1 MLLSGGF
8 KRTTQADAMSD
19 VRRGPASPSSTS
31 TSAST
36 LTSHQQT
43 SPQLL
48 KQLTSPPVVSTAN
61 FAAFVAS
68 GTTGGTSTPYILTPS
83 ASGRSSPS
91 GSPSPARKKLKLD
104 MDAAHADR
112 DQSNRRSGLVGRRQV
127 RLKSV
132 TEAYKDNMAEWFFL
146 QSDGNIVDLPTFR
159 RKPSQLFLTF
169 LSSQSAPDRVIDD
182 VRSRVLGPAQPTPAT
197 TFSEPAP
204 SSPATPKSVS
214 SAAMAA
220 ALMARAAASGTP
232 LIPSQRLHQQQQN
245 QPPYSPRAVLLSPV
259 RVGEN
264 LQTFS
269 GLGPS
274 TSGMMTPKRGSV
286 FREQFCEKVKQE
298 AWVIKRVNEL
308 TRSGVWSD
316 KRLPKVCE
324 RPRVR
329 TQWDVL
335 LQEMRWLAVD
345 FHQERQWKKAA
356 AKMLAE
362 SAKAY
367 VESLEQRR
375 AKIRE
380 AKERRLRRVAGFVSE
395 QVLTFWNDAAA
406 EALVASVGKGVTF
419 AESPGVSNHVDK
431 SDPHSEENPSTK
443 RLNCDVS
450 DAETGGDIKKCDGL
464 TDDELMDLKFRR
476 STFLNHLKSNFVSK
490 SSELRLLADVDDA
503 DFNVDESEDDDD
515 ESTIA
520 EQVIFKLSIA
530 FMCSWLSGLIPTT
543 LQVFES

>member
-1 MLLSGGF
+1 MLSGVF
-8 KRTTQADAMSD
+8 KRTTPADAMSD
-19 VRRGPASPSSTS
+19 VRRGPASPSS

-48 KQLTSPPVVSTAN
+48 KQLTSPPVVTSAN
-61 FAAFVAS
+61 FAAYVAS
-68 GTTGGTSTPYILTPS
+68 GPTGGTSTPYILTPS

-112 DQSNRRSGLVGRRQV
+112 DHSNRRSSLVGRRQV

-132 TEAYKDNMAEWFFL
+132 TDAYKDNMAEWFFL

-169 LSSQSAPDRVIDD
+169 LTSQSAPDRVIDD

-197 TFSEPAP
+197 AVSEPAP

-269 GLGPS
+269 SLGPS
-274 TSGMMTPKRGSV
+274 TSGMMTPRRGSV

-298 AWVIKRVNEL
+298 AWVVKRVNEL

-367 VESLEQRR
+367 VDTLEQRR

-406 EALVASVGKGVTF
+406 EALVASVGKGVNFT
-419 AESPGVSNHVDK
+419 ESPRVPNHVDK

-450 DAETGGDIKKCDGL
+450 DVETGGGDVKKCDSL

-476 STFLNHLKSNFVSK
+476 STFLNHLKTNFVSN
-490 SSELRLLADVDDA
+490 SSDLQLLADVDDA

-520 EQVIFKLSIA
+520 EQVTYVVAFSIRQLIFTGPRSKN
-530 FMCSWLSGLIPTT
+530 
-543 LQVFES
+543 